1 MRRHWL
7 IPAAGFTILVSAA
20 RLDAQ
25 WQLMGDLGVSHL
37 QQTGIPTGSA
47 GTAAVTFDAASARAA
62 LRSSA
67 LVARAAQERWT
78 GQGLVTGTV
87 VGPSAIAPWW
97 QLDFAGSAFG
107 QSNALPTTSGELAA
121 RLRVGG
127 ARLGGAVGAGG
138 GVMERAGSSSQTWR
152 GLADG
157 WTAAGRERFL
167 VSAAL
172 TSAPVLGVV
181 PRSAH
186 TPRVR
191 YLDLSIAWRHD
202 VGGLSVGAATGYRDG
217 MGEVDDD
224 SWAAGDASIW
234 VASHAAIVLAAGTA
248 LPDVVRGTPRSTY
261 VSAALRISARPH
273 VRLVLGGRS
282 PAGVRAQLARGAD
295 GAPLVEIIAPGA
307 SRVELRADFT
317 GWESVQ
323 LERSGR
329 DVFRLTTPVSPGLH
343 RLAIRVDGA
352 EWVAPPNLPHVEDG
366 LGGSVALI
374 TVP

>member
-7 IPAAGFTILVSAA
+7 IPAAGFTILVAAA

-25 WQLMGDLGVSHL
+25 WQLTGDLGVSHL

-47 GTAAVTFDAASARAA
+47 GTAGVTFDAASAGAA

-67 LVARAAQERWT
+67 LVARATQDRWT

-87 VGPSAIAPWW
+87 VGPSAATPWW
-97 QLDFAGSAFG
+97 QLDFAASTFG
-107 QSNALPTTSGELAA
+107 QSHALPTTSGELAA
-121 RLRVGG
+121 RLRLGG
-127 ARLGGAVGAGG
+127 AKLGGAVGAGG
-138 GVMERAGSSSQTWR
+138 GVMARAASSSQTWR

-157 WTAAGRERFL
+157 WITAGRERFL
-167 VSAAL
+167 ASAAL
-172 TSAPVLGVV
+172 SSAPVLGVV
-181 PRSAH
+181 PRSAP

-191 YLDLSIAWRHD
+191 YLDLSIGWRHD

-217 MGEVDDD
+217 MGEVDDG
-224 SWAAGDASIW
+224 SWGAGDATFW
-234 VASHAAIVLAAGTA
+234 VTSRAAIVLAAGTA
-248 LPDVVRGTPRSTY
+248 LTDVVRGTPRSTY

-273 VRLVLGGRS
+273 IRLVLGGGS
-282 PAGVRAQLARGAD
+282 PTGVRAQLTRGAN
-295 GAPLVEIIAPGA
+295 GAQLFEIIAPGA

-323 LERSGR
+323 LDHTGR
-329 DVFRLTTPVSPGLH
+329 DAFRLTTPVSAGLH
-343 RLAIRVDGA
+343 RLAIRIDDG
-352 EWVAPPNLPHVEDG
+352 EWTAPPNLPHAEDG
-366 LGGSVALI
+366 LGGRVALI